1 MLEVHIPSVGP
12 EDPRQS
18 PEKGHMVSG
27 DTGWEGARDPP
38 DFPAPSAVGI
48 PRPGCSI
55 GARRVRPSGD
65 RLPRVSGRLDLPAP
79 WTTVRVHEGLHGA
92 EGRARPPHLP
102 KCVGS
107 VGGSPE
113 TGGAPRPLC
122 AFERGRAGAL
132 RARVLLSPPAGP
144 HAHLAARPRPPG
156 VPSGSAVPRAQ
167 AHRAEALQRV
177 PRAAQAGEAAPPTD
191 RPTPARLLPS
201 SWETGELRAQPLP
214 PLPPQSLEG
223 SGPGHRPPCGLR
235 GGCRGGRAQP
245 VLSMPSRG
253 RPALG
258 RLGGGCWGL
267 SRPRPNHPLASVCPR
282 VEPEVWRW
290 GRGGLGETV
299 GRSELEDSIGIL

>member
-48 PRPGCSI
+48 PRPGWSI
-55 GARRVRPSGD
+55 GARRVRPAGD
-65 RLPRVSGRLDLPAP
+65 RLPRLSGSLDLPAP
-79 WTTVRVHEGLHGA
+79 GTTVRVHEGLHGA
-92 EGRARPPHLP
+92 ERRVRPPHLP

-107 VGGSPE
+107 VGVSPE
-113 TGGAPRPLC
+113 IGGAPRPLC
-122 AFERGRAGAL
+122 AFERGRVGAS

-156 VPSGSAVPRAQ
+156 VPSGSAVPPAQ

-191 RPTPARLLPS
+191 RPWPGSCPAPGRRAD
-201 SWETGELRAQPLP
+201 ELRPRPLP
-214 PLPPQSLEG
+214 PPLSPQTLEG
-223 SGPGHRPPCGLR
+223 SGPGHRPPCGLW
-235 GGCRGGRAQP
+235 GGRTGAG
-245 VLSMPSRG
+245 PSLYCRCHRVAG
-253 RPALG
+253 PPSG
-258 RLGGGCWGL
+258 VGGGQAGV
-267 SRPRPNHPLASVCPR
+267 SLAPF
-282 VEPEVWRW
+282 P
-290 GRGGLGETV
+290 T
-299 GRSELEDSIGIL
+299 ITH